1 MDRALTRRSALATGA
16 VGLSLPVLA
25 ACGGGTRAEDGAGTS
40 DPEPSTSEAPG
51 TTPETTGP
59 TADPAEPT
67 QPPPAAGVVAAA
79 DVPVGGGVIPEGADI
94 VVTQPVRG
102 TFRGFDPTCTH
113 QGCLV
118 SEVTTTIDC
127 RCHSSAFDLTT
138 GAPLSG
144 PAPTPLA
151 PIDVR
156 VVDGQVQRA

>member
-25 ACGGGTRAEDGAGTS
+25 ACGGGTRAEDGTDASRPDASTAP
-40 DPEPSTSEAPG
+40 DTTVEP
-51 TTPETTGP
+51 TPEP
-59 TADPAEPT
+59 TADPTQPT
-67 QPPPAAGVVAAA
+67 QPPPATGVVAAA